1 MPKPRLSS
9 SAAALHA
16 TATNIHS
23 TTSTSLR
30 SPSPSENLSRH
41 PFFQE
46 EFSLPYDEF
55 ESLIAERRI
64 RETCSLPSS
73 PAASAL
79 DVSEGGG
86 KPTSTRSSVGGTS
99 RRASAASST
108 TPAPAAASASISGIA
123 TRGVKRKLTKSKLNL
138 AGLVGGDSDSSA
150 LTQESGDEASGDG
163 DAHSGALAETPRGS
177 VVTGTSP
184 GTDGDGRTEDGE
196 DEDAEMRDASPGE
209 FLCGVRFQ
217 ILSYIVTQPERR
229 RRSLLGDEARRQLA
243 TEVDGDVA
251 G

>member
-23 TTSTSLR
+23 TTPTSLR

-177 VVTGTSP
+177 VVTGTST

-217 ILSYIVTQPERR
+217 ILSYIVTQP
-229 RRSLLGDEARRQLA
+229 
-243 TEVDGDVA
+243 
-251 G
+251 